1 MKNFILN
8 KYTTLKYLSLAL
20 LLCFF
25 LLVFRIK
32 STHDYFGLFLVWN
45 LFLAFIPL
53 GIAWYVEAQT
63 PLLNQKFKITILLA
77 IWLLFLPNAPYVITD
92 LIHLSYSPANWF
104 WYDVVTISVFALLSL
119 YFGFESI
126 RVWRR
131 LLAAQITA
139 KGLNL
144 ATIAV
149 LLLCGFGIYLGRVVR
164 FNSWDLVTNPFDL
177 TYTILQYL
185 INPIQNRWVWIFTLS
200 FGLLLNAGYFSFQFW
215 LTKKQSHDATC

>member
-8 KYTTLKYLSLAL
+8 KYTTLKYLFAAL
-20 LLCFF
+20 ILCFF

-45 LFLAFIPL
+45 LFLAFVPL

-63 PLLNQKFKITILLA
+63 QILKNKLKIATLLA

-92 LIHLSYSPANWF
+92 LVHLSYSPPNWF
-104 WYDVVTISVFALLSL
+104 WYDVITISVFALLSL
-119 YFGFESI
+119 YFGFQSI
-126 RVWRR
+126 RVWRK
-131 LLAAQITA
+131 LFATQITA

-149 LLLCGFGIYLGRVVR
+149 LLLCGFGIYLGRFIR

-177 TYTILQYL
+177 AYTILQYL
-185 INPIQNRWVWIFTLS
+185 INPIQHRWVWIFTLS

-215 LTKKQSHDATC
+215 LTQKQPHDATC